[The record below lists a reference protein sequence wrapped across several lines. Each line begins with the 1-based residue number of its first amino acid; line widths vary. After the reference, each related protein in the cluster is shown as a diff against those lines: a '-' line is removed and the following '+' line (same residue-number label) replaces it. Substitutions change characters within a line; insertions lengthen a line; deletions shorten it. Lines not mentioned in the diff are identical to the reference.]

1 MDILS
6 MNAQWISSIW
16 LIYFLIFLQ
25 DITSEFL
32 KNNNNRWIPN
42 WRIIGTDGYWNN
54 LISTQQWYLPP
65 TQQGWNEFL
74 QKALHLILC
83 QNYIRNQLGIWE
95 GCPISTRAHFVFKF

>member
-54 LISTQQWYLPP
+54 LISTQHWYSPP
-65 TQQGWNEFL
+65 TQQGWNEKKKNAAPNSL
-74 QKALHLILC
+74 SKLHEKPVRHMRGLSYFYSCTFCI
-83 QNYIRNQLGIWE
+83 
-95 GCPISTRAHFVFKF
+95 